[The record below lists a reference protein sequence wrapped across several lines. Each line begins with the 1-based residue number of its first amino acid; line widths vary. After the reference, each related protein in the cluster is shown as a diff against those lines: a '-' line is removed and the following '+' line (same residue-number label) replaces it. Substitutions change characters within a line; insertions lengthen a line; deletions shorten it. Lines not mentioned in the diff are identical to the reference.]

1 MKYKISLNGKDYEV
15 VVERGEARLTDVR
28 ETPQPEA
35 PVAESAPPSPSP
47 AVSTVAVPV
56 SGLKV
61 PAPMPGTVLDVRV
74 EAGESVTKNQVLCVI
89 EAMKMEHE
97 IVSPK
102 DAKILQVL
110 VERGD
115 KVETSQVIFVLD

>member
-1 MKYKISLNGKDYEV
+1 
-15 VVERGEARLTDVR
+15 
-28 ETPQPEA
+28 
-35 PVAESAPPSPSP
+35 
-47 AVSTVAVPV
+47 
-56 SGLKV
+56 
-61 PAPMPGTVLDVRV
+61 MPGTVLDVRV

-89 EAMKMEHE
+89 EAMKMENE